1 MDHPKYEIYVR
12 DRNLQRIGVIS
23 QYTKLELTR
32 HYNDVGGWI
41 IDMPD
46 VKNSGSD
53 FLKTVRAQGGG
64 LGGIVVIRNGV
75 PIFSGPIQGLEATAN
90 YGEDRTAENIR
101 FWGTDD
107 TGLLLSRLAMPPT
120 PLGTYQAWAGTGIG
134 YDEIKNKPAET
145 CLIQLVENNCINSPP
160 RRINGLVTES
170 DQGRGNVITIRSR
183 YHNLVEKL
191 QEAASAGGL
200 GFHTI
205 QKAPGQM
212 VFEVF
217 QPADKT
223 DTIIFSK
230 EFGNLSGYRYKVDKP
245 ITNFVIVGG
254 GGEDVARDFRYAGDE
269 PSRSL
274 YGTWESFKDQRQT
287 TDVDELN
294 QSLYTELRE
303 KTELIEVEIQPYNVS
318 PTRYPDDYQLGDA
331 ATVVIDGE
339 RISDIIRS
347 IKITLTPDEGE
358 VIKPTIGTTGLGT
371 SFRLFDPYRNLE
383 ARLNNLE
390 TI

>member
-1 MDHPKYEIYVR
+1 
-12 DRNLQRIGVIS
+12 
-23 QYTKLELTR
+23 
-32 HYNDVGGWI
+32 
-41 IDMPD
+41 
-46 VKNSGSD
+46 
-53 FLKTVRAQGGG
+53 
-64 LGGIVVIRNGV
+64 
-75 PIFSGPIQGLEATAN
+75 
-90 YGEDRTAENIR
+90 
-101 FWGTDD
+101 
-107 TGLLLSRLAMPPT
+107 
-120 PLGTYQAWAGTGIG
+120 
-134 YDEIKNKPAET
+134 
-145 CLIQLVENNCINSPP
+145 
-160 RRINGLVTES
+160 
-170 DQGRGNVITIRSR
+170 
-183 YHNLVEKL
+183 
-191 QEAASAGGL
+191 
-200 GFHTI
+200 FHTI
-205 QKAPGQM
+205 QKEPGQM

-331 ATVVIDGE
+331 ATVVIGGE

-358 VIKPTIGTTGLGT
+358 VIEPTIGTTGLGT

>member
-23 QYTKLELTR
+23 RFSRFEFTVN
-32 HYNDVGGWI
+32 YNDVGGWI

-46 VKNSGSD
+46 TKDSGSD

-64 LGGIVVIRNGV
+64 LGGIVVVRNGV
-75 PIFSGPIQGLEATAN
+75 PIFSGPIHGLEATAN
-90 YGEDRTAENIR
+90 YQDDQTSENIS
-101 FWGTDD
+101 FWGSDD
-107 TGLLLSRLAMPPT
+107 NGLLMSRLAMPPD
-120 PLGTYQAWAGTGIG
+120 PNGNYRAWAGTGID
-134 YDEIKNKPAET
+134 YDKYENEPAET
-145 CLIQLVENNCINSPP
+145 CLTKLVKNNCIDSPP
-160 RRINGLVTES
+160 RKINGLVTAP
-170 DQGRGNVITIRSR
+170 DQGRGNVITLRAR
-183 YHNLVEKL
+183 YHNLIEKL
-191 QEAASAGGL
+191 QEAATAGGL
-200 GFHTI
+200 GFRTI

-223 DTIIFSK
+223 DTIIFSR
-230 EFGNLSGYRYKVDKP
+230 EFGNLSGYRYKVEKP
-245 ITNFVIVGG
+245 KANFVIVGG

-358 VIKPTIGTTGLGT
+358 VIEPTIGTTGLGT